1 MSRVVL
7 SHNFS
12 IDNWIDYF
20 DTHSSY
26 FAANNLRTRLYQD
39 DVFVDIVDLG
49 LLEFPDGNKISVHI
63 ARTDKPIDERS
74 YRKKQYDKSV
84 EILKDNNTQAG
95 LFVFYDKYFSFRFS
109 LVYPVYSGTKRTY
122 SSYRRYSFYVQQG
135 KPYHTYEQQLLFT
148 RLDSLAS
155 VKEAFALE
163 PVTKEFYTFIAQK
176 FSELVGGD
184 RVIGSRNVKF
194 ERHITY
200 PGNDI
205 VKSKEFSVR
214 LIGRIIFCWFL
225 KKKISSNEVPLIPE
239 NVLSVDG
246 VRSKHQFSYYH
257 SILEPLFFEVLNKPL
272 AERKQQY
279 QQSPW
284 DQIPFLNGG
293 LFDSDDKDFY
303 KLDDLGN
310 SLFLNTL
317 KIPDQWFIELYE
329 GFDRY
334 NFTVDES
341 SSIDIE
347 ISIDPEML
355 GRVFENLL
363 AEINPETGETA
374 RKATGSYYT
383 PRAIVS
389 YMVDQSLI
397 QYLCSNTG
405 LTQEL
410 IEDLVSSHDFSTVIS
425 EPQIGKIIESL
436 DTIRILDPAC
446 GSGAFLMGLLH
457 RMLFVINRIDPNLM
471 HWKQKFLDSIQDNL
485 FKEHVKKQLKYQNFE
500 YIIKLGLIRN
510 SIFGV
515 DIQPIAVEISK
526 LRLFLSLIVDESIDD
541 KADNRG
547 ILSLPNLDFKIV
559 AANSLIDLPLDVDSI
574 LVSYID
580 KLAELRNEF
589 FSASSTRKTVIAHK
603 YLSVRDELA
612 QQAGIW
618 QDKNRNLLK
627 LVAWDPFSHDKCDWF
642 EPKWMFGF
650 EKFDIVITNPPYLGE
665 SGHKEVFRAVRQ
677 GSLKEFYLGKM
688 DLFYFFMHLALNVTH
703 PNGIVAFITT
713 NYFITADGALKLR
726 RDLKNRSTVLQL
738 INFNELK
745 IFQSALGQHN
755 LITLFKKANLDHQT
769 IKTTTTKR
777 VGYATND
784 ILESIMNGNDE
795 STDYFNV
802 PSERLFEG
810 DLCFIRLFA
819 DSLNGISIQS
829 ILDRLAQNKRL
840 DYYCNINQGV
850 VSGCDFVSEGNL
862 QTLSNSNLQVGDG
875 IFVLDK
881 AKQRDMDVI
890 NTFNAN
896 EIALLKMFYK
906 NSDICKYVCSSETTK
921 RLLYLDR
928 SCVSLDA
935 YPNVLAHI
943 VRFQE
948 ILKERREVQ
957 NERIHYFQLQ
967 WPRDKEIFTA
977 PKILVPYRSLTNT
990 FAYNCIEWFCRS
1002 DCYVITQKDSSLSLK
1017 YLLALL
1023 NSKLYYIWLYYRGKR
1038 KGNTLELFNTPLSAI
1053 PIKQISSSD
1062 QNEFI
1067 NLVDEIMRRK
1077 TENPNSNTSEIEH
1090 KIDRLVY
1097 ALYCLTDEEIRLVEQ
1112 FYV

>member
-26 FAANNLRTRLYQD
+26 FTANTKRIRRYQD
-39 DVFVDIVDLG
+39 DMFVDIVDLG
-49 LLEFPDGNKISVHI
+49 LLEFPDGNKISVYI
-63 ARTDKPIDERS
+63 ARTDKPLNERS

-84 EILKDNNTQAG
+84 EILKENNTQAG
-95 LFVFYDKYFSFRFS
+95 LFVFYDKSFSFRFS
-109 LVYPVYSGTKRTY
+109 LVYPVYYGTKRTY
-122 SSYRRYSFYVQQG
+122 SNYRRYSFYIQQG
-135 KPYHTYEQQLLFT
+135 KPYHTYQQQLVFAKF
-148 RLDSLAS
+148 DSLDS

-194 ERHITY
+194 ERLITY

-214 LIGRIIFCWFL
+214 LIGRLIFCWFL
-225 KKKISSNEVPLIPE
+225 KNKISSNGVPLIPE
-239 NVLSVDG
+239 KVLSVDG

-272 AERKQQY
+272 AERIQQY
-279 QQSPW
+279 QQTPW

-293 LFDSDDKDFY
+293 LFESDDKDFY

-310 SLFLNTL
+310 SFFLNTL

-334 NFTVDES
+334 NFTIDES

-363 AEINPETGETA
+363 AEINPETGESA

-397 QYLCSNTG
+397 HYLIANTD

-410 IEDLVSSHDFSTVIS
+410 IEDLVSSHDFSAVIS

-457 RMLFVINRIDPNLM
+457 RMLFIINRIDPNLM
-471 HWKQKFLDSIQDNL
+471 HWKQKLLDSIQDNI
-485 FKEHVKKQLKYQNFE
+485 FKEHVNKQLKYQNFE

-510 SIFGV
+510 SIFGI
-515 DIQPIAVEISK
+515 DIQPIAVEISR

-559 AANSLIDLPLDVDSI
+559 AANSLIDLPLDVDTI

-580 KLAELRNEF
+580 QLAELRNEY
-589 FSASSTRKTVIAHK
+589 FSANSTRKAEIAHK
-603 YLSVRDELA
+603 YISVRNELA
-612 QQAGIW
+612 KQAGIW
-618 QDKNRNLLK
+618 QDKNKNLLK
-627 LVAWDPFSHDKCDWF
+627 LVAWDPFSNDKCDWF

-650 EKFDIVITNPPYLGE
+650 DKFDIVITNPPYLGE
-665 SGHKEVFRAVRQ
+665 REHKEVFRAVRQ
-677 GSLKEFYLGKM
+677 GSLKEFYMGKM
-688 DLFYFFMHLALNVTH
+688 DLFYFFIHLALNITH
-703 PNGIVAFITT
+703 PNGVVAFITT

-726 RDLKNRSTVLQL
+726 QDLKNRSTLLQL

-755 LITLFKKANLDHQT
+755 MITICQRNNSDSDCANT
-769 IKTTTTKR
+769 SITTRT
-777 VGYATND
+777 GIATND
-784 ILESIMNGNDE
+784 ILESIMLGKDFMTQYY
-795 STDYFNV
+795 SV
-802 PSERLFEG
+802 PFVSLF
-810 DLCFIRLFA
+810 DTSNCYIRLTSA
-819 DSLNGISIQS
+819 QEMGISIENILNS
-829 ILDRLAQNKRL
+829 IKNNERLG
-840 DYYCNINQGV
+840 DVCHINQGV
-850 VSGCDFVSEGNL
+850 VSGCDFVSAKDLLKFKNL
-862 QTLSNSNLQVGDG
+862 HQGDG
-875 IFVLDK
+875 IFVLDLLK
-881 AKQRDMDVI
+881 ERDLWKI
-890 NTFNAN
+890 GTFNDN
-896 EIALLKMFYK
+896 EKELLKPFFK
-906 NSDICKYVCSSETTK
+906 NSDISRYWSKSISDK
-921 RLLYLDR
+921 LLLYYKGKLDEER
-928 SCVSLDA
+928 F
-935 YPNVLAHI
+935 PNVLKHLQEFQPI
-943 VRFQE
+943 LEERLVRYGE
-948 ILKERREVQ
+948 KYHWTSLHRS
-957 NERIHYFQLQ
+957 
-967 WPRDKEIFTA
+967 RDETIFTSS
-977 PKILVPYRSLTNT
+977 KIVVPYRTCQNT
-990 FAYNCIEWFCRS
+990 FTYNETDWFCS
-1002 DCYVITQKDSSLSLK
+1002 ADCYIIKKKDTTLSLK
-1017 YLLALL
+1017 YILALL
-1023 NSKLYYIWLYYRGKR
+1023 NSKLYYVWLYHRGKR
-1038 KGNTLELFNTPLSAI
+1038 KGNTLELYKTPLSAI
-1053 PIKQISSSD
+1053 PIKRISTDD

-1067 NLVDEIMRRK
+1067 NLVDEIMMRK
-1077 TENPNSNTSEIEH
+1077 SENPNSNTSEMEH

-1097 ALYCLTDEEIRLVEQ
+1097 DLYCLTEDEISLIESFNV
-1112 FYV
+1112 